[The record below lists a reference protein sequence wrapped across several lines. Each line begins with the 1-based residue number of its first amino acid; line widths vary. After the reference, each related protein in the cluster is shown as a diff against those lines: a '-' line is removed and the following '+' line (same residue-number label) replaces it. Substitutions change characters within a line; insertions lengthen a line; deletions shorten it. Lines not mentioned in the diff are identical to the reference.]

1 MKDMDTPIKNIE
13 TAYKLIKYY
22 NSED

>member
-1 MKDMDTPIKNIE
+1 MKDIDTPIKNIE

-22 NSED
+22 NSEG